1 MEIVQLR
8 KLFSE
13 HSAIS
18 DVYVDGERVCL
29 FVEDTVRDVNM
40 DGDLEDKELGEQK
53 IYGETAIPYGRYK
66 IVLEKSGHIYES
78 YRKESFWRGRGQVG
92 FEKIFKGMLML
103 TGIKGYSRVHIHI
116 GNYVG
121 DTLGCLLTGTTAN
134 MTKDPYSVSGS
145 TASFVKLYKRV
156 IPALEAGEEVWIN
169 IKKA

>member
-8 KLFSE
+8 RLFSE

-18 DVYVDGERVCL
+18 DVYIGGERVCL

-40 DGDLEDKELGEQK
+40 DGDLDDVALGEKK
-53 IYGETAIPYGRYK
+53 IYGETAIPYGRYR
-66 IVLEKSGHIYES
+66 IVLEKSGYIYNS
-78 YRKESFWRGRGQVG
+78 YKKASFWLGRGQAG

-134 MTKDPYSVSGS
+134 TAKDPYSVSGS
-145 TASFVKLYKRV
+145 TAAFVKLYKKV
-156 IPALEAGEEVWIN
+156 IPALEAGEEVWID